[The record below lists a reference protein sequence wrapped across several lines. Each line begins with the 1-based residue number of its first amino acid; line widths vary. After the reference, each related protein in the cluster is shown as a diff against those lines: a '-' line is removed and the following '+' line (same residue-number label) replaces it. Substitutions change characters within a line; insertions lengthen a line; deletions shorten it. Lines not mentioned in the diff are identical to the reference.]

1 VKVLMANRIKLTQR
15 IKTMTDEDFKRT
27 LWEAANGLRGAVSAA
42 EYKYPVLGL
51 VFLKYV
57 SDMFDAQA
65 EVIRKRLA
73 DPSNSDLYIEDEE
86 IRAESEEIFIQ
97 DRTFYETDNVFW
109 IPEDAK
115 FKSILE
121 QATSADLAQR
131 LDRAMSLIEAENS
144 QLKGVLYREFSRLAL
159 EPGKLG
165 DLVNTIARMRFNP
178 KEHGSRDIFGEVYE
192 YFLGQFAKSEGQ
204 RAGEFYTPKS
214 VVNLLVETLAPFK
227 GKIYDPA
234 CGSGGMFVQSIKFK
248 DAHQKTLG
256 KTGDLAVY
264 GQELMAHTRKLC
276 LMNLA
281 VHGLEGDLGK
291 SYGSTFTN
299 DQHKSLRA
307 DYILANPPFNISNW
321 DGDKLAEDPRWSFGI
336 PPAGNANYAW
346 LQHMWS
352 RLSPKGRAGIVLAN
366 GSMTSNTSNE
376 GLIRQ
381 SMIKGDAVECMIAL
395 PGQLFSNTQIPACL
409 WFLSRDKTKG
419 ISGSIDRTNQI
430 LFIDA
435 RKLASNRLSR
445 TQVEFTDDEL
455 QQISQ
460 IYHRWRG
467 TEFADDLDYKD
478 SPGVCYSATIDEIE
492 SHNFNLSPGR
502 YVGAADVEE
511 DEAEY
516 EEEMATLTAVLSEQ
530 MKKSTEL
537 DEKLRKALMG
547 VGYELG

>member
-1 VKVLMANRIKLTQR
+1 
-15 IKTMTDEDFKRT
+15 MTDEDFKKT

-159 EPGKLG
+159 DPGKLG

-178 KEHGSRDIFGEVYE
+178 KDHGSRDIFGEVYE

-234 CGSGGMFVQSIKFK
+234 CGSGGMFVQSMKFK
-248 DAHQKTLG
+248 DAHQKTLK

-291 SYGSTFTN
+291 SYGSTFTS

-321 DGDKLAEDPRWSFGI
+321 DGDKLTEDPRWSFGI

-352 RLSPKGRAGIVLAN
+352 RLSTKGRAGIVLAN
-366 GSMTSNTSNE
+366 GSISSNTSNE
-376 GLIRQ
+376 VIIRQ
-381 SMIKGDAVECMIAL
+381 NMIKGDAVECMVAL
-395 PGQLFSNTQIPACL
+395 PSQLFSNTTVPACL
-409 WFLSRDKTKG
+409 WFLSRDKTSG
-419 ISGSIDRTNQI
+419 INGSIDRTNQV

-435 RKLASNRLSR
+435 RKLASNRISR
-445 TQVEFTDDEL
+445 TQIEFSDDDL
-455 QQISQ
+455 QEISQ

-467 TEFADDLDYKD
+467 TEFSDGESYSNKL
-478 SPGVCYSATIDEIE
+478 GVCYSANLEDIKQ
-492 SHNFNLSPGR
+492 HGFNLSPGR
-502 YVGAADVEE
+502 YVGATENESDEVEF
-511 DEAEY
+511 
-516 EEEMATLTAVLSEQ
+516 EEEMSALSATLSKQLSESFFLDECI
-530 MKKSTEL
+530 KKSLKE
-537 DEKLRKALMG
+537 
-547 VGYELG
+547 VGYDI

>member
-1 VKVLMANRIKLTQR
+1 
-15 IKTMTDEDFKRT
+15 MTDEDFKRT

-65 EVIRKRLA
+65 EVIRQRLA
-73 DPSNSDLYIEDEE
+73 DPNNADLYIEDEE
-86 IRAESEEIFIQ
+86 IRAESEEIFIE

-115 FKSILE
+115 FKTILE

-131 LDRAMSLIEAENS
+131 LDRAMALIEAENS

-178 KEHGSRDIFGEVYE
+178 KDHGSRDIFGEVYE

-234 CGSGGMFVQSIKFK
+234 CGSGGMFVQSMKFK

-291 SYGSTFTN
+291 SYGSTFTS

-321 DGDKLAEDPRWSFGI
+321 DGDKLTEDPRWSFGI
-336 PPAGNANYAW
+336 PPSGNANYAW

-352 RLSPKGRAGIVLAN
+352 RLSTKGRAGIVLAN

-376 GLIRQ
+376 GVIRQ
-381 SMIKGDAVECMIAL
+381 SMIKGDAVECMISL

-409 WFLSRDKTKG
+409 WFLSRDKAKG
-419 ISGSIDRTNQI
+419 INGSVDRKNQI

-435 RKLASNRLSR
+435 RKLASNRVSR
-445 TQVEFTDDEL
+445 TQVEFSDEDL
-455 QQISQ
+455 QKISQ

-467 TEFADDLDYKD
+467 TEFSDNEIYSDVQ
-478 SPGVCYSATIDEIE
+478 GICYSASYDVVEA
-492 SHNFNLSPGR
+492 HNFNLSPGR
-502 YVGAADVEE
+502 YVGAA
-511 DEAEY
+511 EY
-516 EEEMATLTAVLSEQ
+516 EDDVSEFQEEMENLIDSLSFQ
-530 MKKSTEL
+530 MNKSNEL
-537 DEKLRKALMG
+537 DKLIVASMKE
-547 VGYELG
+547 VGYEV

>member
-1 VKVLMANRIKLTQR
+1 
-15 IKTMTDEDFKRT
+15 MTDEDFKRT
-27 LWEAANGLRGAVSAA
+27 LWDAANGLRGAVSAA

-65 EVIRKRLA
+65 DVIRKRLA
-73 DPSNSDLYIEDEE
+73 NPESDLFIEDAE
-86 IRAESEEIFIQ
+86 IRAESEEDFVD

-109 IPEDAK
+109 IPREAK
-115 FKSILE
+115 FAAMVDS
-121 QATSADLAQR
+121 ATAPDLAQK
-131 LDRAMSLIEAENS
+131 LDKAMQLIEAENS

-165 DLVNTIARMRFNP
+165 ELVNTIARMRFNP
-178 KEHGSRDIFGEVYE
+178 KDHGSRDIFGEVYE
-192 YFLGQFAKSEGQ
+192 YFLGQFAMSEGQ

-214 VVNLLVETLAPFK
+214 VVNLLVEILAPFK

-234 CGSGGMFVQSIKFK
+234 CGSGGMFVQSMKFK

-256 KTGDLAVY
+256 RKGDLAIY

-281 VHGLEGDLGK
+281 VHGLDGDLGK

-307 DYILANPPFNISNW
+307 DYILANPPFNISKW
-321 DGDKLAEDPRWSFGI
+321 DGDKLTEDPRWVFDI

-346 LQHMWS
+346 LQHMWN
-352 RLSPKGRAGIVLAN
+352 RLSSKGRAGIVLAN
-366 GSMTSNTSNE
+366 GSMSSNTSNE
-376 GLIRQ
+376 GVIRKN
-381 SMIKGDAVECMIAL
+381 MIKGNAVECMVAL
-395 PGQLFSNTQIPACL
+395 PAQLFSNTQIPACL
-409 WFLSRDKTKG
+409 WFLSRDKSAGTNG
-419 ISGSIDRTNQI
+419 RSDRTNQV

-435 RKLASNRLSR
+435 RKIASGRLSR
-445 TQVEFTDDEL
+445 TQIEFTETEL
-455 QQISQ
+455 HKLSQ

-467 TEFADDLDYKD
+467 TEFADDADYED
-478 SPGVCYSATIDEIE
+478 VPGLCYSATIDDIE

-502 YVGAADVEE
+502 YVGAADVED

-516 EEEMATLTAVLSEQ
+516 EEEMATLTAELSEQ
-530 MKKSTEL
+530 IKTSTEL
-537 DEKLRKALMG
+537 DDKIRKALMG
-547 VGYELG
+547 VGYEV